1 MGPMKSKPH
10 FIKGFDI
17 GRMVTTLAMLDVIRF
32 LIFLAI
38 ITSLIISMKV
48 LVENGPSI
56 LGIQNLLVGNFY

>member
-10 FIKGFDI
+10 FMKGFDI
-17 GRMVTTLAMLDVIRF
+17 GRMITNLAMLDVIRL
-32 LIFLAI
+32 LIFLVI
-38 ITSLIISMKV
+38 ITSLIVRMRV